1 MRIDKKT
8 KKGRTYQLFLYFC
21 LCLIMLFSGG
31 FWVWDTW
38 NKVPSNIHVRA
49 GVEQGLEFYVPATA
63 TIYKDAMQGKVNVDL
78 NREITFY
85 GEAED
90 TYTMKVDLFGFIP
103 FKEAAVSVIQG
114 KKVTPLGYPVGIY
127 VQTDGVLV
135 IDTGSFQSANGK
147 KVSPAKNVLLPGDY
161 ICEVNYKKVENK
173 ESLINM
179 IEECAGEKMVLGIRR
194 GENFQYVEVQAIE
207 DKTGEYKLG
216 IWIRDNAQGIGTL
229 TFADESGY
237 FGALGHGINDADTT
251 NLMEMKEG
259 GLYKADIISITKGTK
274 GSPGELTGVIAYSN
288 KYKLGEI
295 HHNNEKGVYGF
306 LQQEKIDLEETA
318 LPIAL
323 KQEIKKGKAQ
333 ILCTLSTE
341 PELFE
346 VEITS
351 IHQEDENINRGLE
364 LKVTDERLLELT
376 GGIVQGMSGSPI
388 IQDGKLVGAVT
399 HVLVNDP
406 TRGYGIFIENML
418 EHN

>member
-161 ICEVNYKKVENK
+161 ICEVNYKKVANK
-173 ESLINM
+173 EELIKM
-179 IEECAGEKMVLGIRR
+179 IEECAGESLVLGIRR

-388 IQDGKLVGAVT
+388 IQNGRIVGAVT

-418 EHN
+418 EH